1 MKTGVAVFTT
11 PSFDV
16 PSVSETASVP
26 AVGAVLSIVSDPEV
40 VESAVVTV
48 LPARSV
54 TSARTLYVVLVVS
67 AAAVTVYGPLP
78 VKVALSVQFVPA
90 SLLTC
95 RTTDEMAAVG
105 ALVPVYEVSAVPDA
119 ARLNAG
125 VVELMIPSVGD
136 VPVSVDVI
144 VSVPAVGAVVSTVIR
159 PFVVESAVVVV
170 MPAVSVTNA
179 RTEYVPFVANAGDA
193 VTVYAVAG
201 EVGAVKVA
209 LSVQVDPSVL
219 TCSTTLATAAVAA
232 PVPV

>member
-1 MKTGVAVFTT
+1 VTVTTGVAVFTT

-54 TSARTLYVVLVVS
+54 TSARTLYVVFVVN

-95 RTTDEMAAVG
+95 RTTDEMADVG
-105 ALVPVYEVSAVPDA
+105 AFVPVYDVSAVPDDV
-119 ARLNAG
+119 RLNAG
-125 VVELMIPSVGD
+125 VRLLMIPSDGD

-144 VSVPAVGAVVSTVIR
+144 VSVPAVGAVVSTVK
-159 PFVVESAVVVV
+159 VVVPEAV
-170 MPAVSVTNA
+170 AAFPAVS
-179 RTEYVPFVANAGDA
+179 GA
-193 VTVYAVAG
+193 VTETVAV
-201 EVGAVKVA
+201 
-209 LSVQVDPSVL
+209 PSAP
-219 TCSTTLATAAVAA
+219 LATVCVKYV
-232 PVPV
+232 VPTLLDVV